1 VRSRYFSRISH
12 FWKLVTIAALAAAAL
27 PTWAQYPSKP
37 IHVVVTFLAGGS
49 ADTLAR
55 IVAPKLAEA
64 WGQPVI
70 VENRAGAAGNLGAD
84 FVAKAPPD
92 GYTVMF
98 TPPSPLGINWLLYK
112 QMPFDP
118 RTAFTPVSVLGAMPN
133 ILIVGPRVLS
143 KDIGEFI
150 AYAKAQPGK
159 LNYGSQG
166 VGSTPHLTGA
176 MLALAAGI
184 DIVHVPYKGFPP
196 ILTDLMGSRLDFAF
210 LDSSNALPR
219 LKDGRV
225 RALAVASEKRFF
237 ALPDTPTLVEAG
249 FPTMV
254 SLTWMS
260 FAGPAGMPVEIARK
274 WHEELQRIVKMP
286 DVQARFANLGFEAW
300 ASSPE
305 EMRQQM
311 ESEMVHWGEVI
322 KRTGAQSD

>member
-1 VRSRYFSRISH
+1 MRSRYFSRSVR
-12 FWKLVTIAALAAAAL
+12 FLKSVTIAALAAAAL
-27 PTWAQYPSKP
+27 PAWAQYPSKP
-37 IHVVVTFLAGGS
+37 IHVVVTYLAGGS

-84 FVAKAPPD
+84 LVAKAPPD
-92 GYTVMF
+92 GYTLMF

-133 ILIVGPRVLS
+133 ILIVGPRVVA
-143 KDIGEFI
+143 KDTGEFI
-150 AYAKAQPGK
+150 AYAKAHPGK

-210 LDSSNALPR
+210 LDSSNVLPR
-219 LKDGRV
+219 LKEGRV

-237 ALPDTPTLVEAG
+237 P
-249 FPTMV
+249 
-254 SLTWMS
+254 
-260 FAGPAGMPVEIARK
+260 GPAGMPAEIARK
-274 WHEELQRIVKMP
+274 WHEELQKIVKMP

-311 ESEMVHWGEVI
+311 ENEMVHWGDVI
-322 KRTGAQSD
+322 KRTGARSD

>member
-1 VRSRYFSRISH
+1 MRSRYFSRSVR
-12 FWKLVTIAALAAAAL
+12 FLKSVTIAALAAAAL
-27 PTWAQYPSKP
+27 PAWAQYPSKP
-37 IHVVVTFLAGGS
+37 IHVVVTYLAGGS

-84 FVAKAPPD
+84 LVAKAPPD
-92 GYTVMF
+92 GYTLMF

-133 ILIVGPRVLS
+133 ILIVGPRVVA
-143 KDIGEFI
+143 KDTGEFI
-150 AYAKAQPGK
+150 AYAKAHPGK

-210 LDSSNALPR
+210 LDSSNVLPR
-219 LKDGRV
+219 LKEGRV

-237 ALPDTPTLVEAG
+237 ALPDTPTLAEAG

-260 FAGPAGMPVEIARK
+260 FAGPAGMPAEIARK
-274 WHEELQRIVKMP
+274 WHEELQKIVKMP

-311 ESEMVHWGEVI
+311 ENEMVSLGRRDQANGST
-322 KRTGAQSD
+322 K